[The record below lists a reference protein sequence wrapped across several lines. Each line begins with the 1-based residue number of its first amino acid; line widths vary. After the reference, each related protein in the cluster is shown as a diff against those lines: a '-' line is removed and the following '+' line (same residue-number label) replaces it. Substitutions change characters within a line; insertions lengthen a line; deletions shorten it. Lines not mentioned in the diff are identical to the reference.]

1 MEVNPAWIYLQ
12 HPQGSQCSKDDP
24 MRGNVLGATA
34 TAKFPDDCAVGVR
47 AGQDLYGP
55 EVQNQF

>member
-34 TAKFPDDCAVGVR
+34 IASSLMTVR
-47 AGQDLYGP
+47 
-55 EVQNQF
+55 